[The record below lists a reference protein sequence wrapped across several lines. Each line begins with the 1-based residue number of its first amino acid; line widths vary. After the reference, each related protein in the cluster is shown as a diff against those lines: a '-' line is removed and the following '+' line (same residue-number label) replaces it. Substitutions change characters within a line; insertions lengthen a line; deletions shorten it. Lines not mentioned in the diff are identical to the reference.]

1 MDARLRE
8 LLELFEELG
17 LWKDG
22 VQLIGS
28 WSFLLYQR
36 HLGVRPFP
44 LRTQDVDFL
53 LPWPY
58 PERDFVDLADRL
70 AKLGFRSARNSDGSN
85 FFAHPE
91 LKLEFLV
98 PERGRGGLEPR
109 VVKALGMR
117 PVSLRFM
124 DMLREDSIWITEG
137 KARVRVPS
145 PLSFCLHKLVIAQ
158 RRAGLDKREK
168 DVQQAVYVLEI
179 LATVDFKAGLAA
191 LPRNWRKLAD
201 ESVRQAWDLLPL
213 ERPVLIKHGL
223 APQS

>member
-1 MDARLRE
+1 MDERLLE

-22 VQLIGS
+22 VQLVGS

-36 HLGVRPFP
+36 HLGVRRLP

-58 PERDFVDLADRL
+58 PERGAVDLAARL
-70 AKLGFRSARNSDGSN
+70 AKLGFRSARNPDGSN
-85 FFAHPE
+85 YFAHPG

-109 VVKALGMR
+109 TVKPLGMR
-117 PVSLRFM
+117 AISLRFM
-124 DMLREDSIWITEG
+124 DMLRKGSILLKEG
-137 KARVRVPS
+137 EARVRVPN
-145 PLSFCLHKLVIAQ
+145 PRSFCLHKLVIAQ
-158 RRAGLDKREK
+158 RRTGREKREK
-168 DVQQAVYVLEI
+168 DIQQATYVLEI
-179 LATVDFKAGLAA
+179 IQPRDFEAGLDD
-191 LPRNWRKLAD
+191 LPRTWRKLA
-201 ESVRQAWDLLPL
+201 EKSLGQAWDLFPL
-213 ERPVLIKHGL
+213 ERPVLAKHGF